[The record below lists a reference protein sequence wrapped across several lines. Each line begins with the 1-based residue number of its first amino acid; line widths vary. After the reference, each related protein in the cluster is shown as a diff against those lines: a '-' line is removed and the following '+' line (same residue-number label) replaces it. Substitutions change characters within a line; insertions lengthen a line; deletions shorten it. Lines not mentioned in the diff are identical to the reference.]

1 MKKCQ
6 QCAKP
11 ATLHITE
18 IIEGEGSALHLCENC
33 AQDYLG
39 AVNAGDLP
47 SPDTWDDDEDDELS
61 MDDELEAA
69 LSEVEEDLTPE
80 DIEETDGHECP
91 NCGITFKEF
100 RKIGRLGCPQCYL
113 VFAEELDPLLEN
125 IHGETEHIGKYP
137 KRAPESSERE
147 FRLIR
152 LQKDLQDAV
161 DAEDYER
168 AAQLRDEIGEIK
180 ASSEQTA

>member
-18 IIEGEGSALHLCENC
+18 VMDDEATALHLCESC
-33 AQDYLG
+33 AQDYLNT
-39 AVNAGDLP
+39 VRAGEP
-47 SPDTWDDDEDDELS
+47 SDQPVWEDDDDGAN

-69 LSEVEEDLTPE
+69 LSEVEEDLSPE
-80 DIEETDGHECP
+80 DLEEADAQQCP

-113 VFAEELDPLLEN
+113 VFAEDLQPLLEN
-125 IHGETEHIGKYP
+125 IHSETEHTGKLP
-137 KRAPESSERE
+137 QRAPESSERE

-152 LQKDLQDAV
+152 MRKELQEAV
-161 DAEDYER
+161 DDEDYET
-168 AAQLRDEIGEIK
+168 AARLRDEISEIEQAGA
-180 ASSEQTA
+180 AS

>member
-18 IIEGEGSALHLCENC
+18 VVEGEGSALHLCESC

-39 AVNAGDLP
+39 SVNAGDLP
-47 SPDTWDDDEDDELS
+47 SVDPWTDDDDDDSS

-80 DIEETDGHECP
+80 DIEEADAHQCG

-100 RKIGRLGCPQCYL
+100 RKIGRLGCPQCYIT
-113 VFAEELDPLLEN
+113 FADELEPLLEN
-125 IHGETEHIGKYP
+125 IHGETEHLGKFP

-147 FRLIR
+147 FKLIR
-152 LQKDLQDAV
+152 LGKDLQEAV
-161 DAEDYER
+161 EAENYEQ
-168 AAQLRDEIGEIK
+168 AAALRDEIAAIEK
-180 ASSEQTA
+180 ASEQTA

>member
-18 IIEGEGSALHLCENC
+18 VIEGEGQVLHLCESC
-33 AQDYLG
+33 AQEYLNH
-39 AVNAGDLP
+39 VPAGESAEGGDW
-47 SPDTWDDDEDDELS
+47 SDDDEEGLGSSLDEVLGGVEVDEELTS
-61 MDDELEAA
+61 EELEE
-69 LSEVEEDLTPE
+69 S
-80 DIEETDGHECP
+80 DGRKCS
-91 NCGITFKEF
+91 NCGISFKEF

-113 VFAEELDPLLEN
+113 VFAEELQPLLES
-125 IHGETEHIGKYP
+125 IHNETEHVGKGP

-152 LQKDLQDAV
+152 LRKDLQEAV
-161 DAEDYER
+161 EAEDYER
-168 AAQLRDEIGEIK
+168 AASLRDEISDIE
-180 ASSEQTA
+180 ASI